1 MQNVLQRIT
10 GRVSAM
16 SSENFITP
24 YKKGDFIGQKYVSLS
39 EFPPACWRV
48 INSHLLYDSQIYF
61 LLLR

>member
-24 YKKGDFIGQKYVSLS
+24 YKKGDFIGQKYVPLNKSVT
-39 EFPPACWRV
+39 FFTFFT
-48 INSHLLYDSQIYF
+48 YIYVP
-61 LLLR
+61 LQ